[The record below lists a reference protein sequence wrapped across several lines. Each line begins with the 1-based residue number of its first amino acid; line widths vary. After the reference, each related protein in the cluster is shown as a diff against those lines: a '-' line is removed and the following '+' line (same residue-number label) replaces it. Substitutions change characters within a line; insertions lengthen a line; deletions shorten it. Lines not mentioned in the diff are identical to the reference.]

1 MLSPGRPPQSAAG
14 ATHSLATHGSS
25 SCRWP
30 FVATGKESLLDL
42 FALFLTDPLSLS
54 FCLFLSRP
62 SLSLPSSLSFF
73 LLFTLSL
80 DRHCGT
86 PQRRY
91 MARRAKKEIIPPRTR
106 KRNLPSCP
114 ADDESLLF
122 GGPRDFSRAN
132 VRGRAGG
139 RDGRKLTTGGPT
151 GTGNRGRPGFSVFLS
166 LSLSFFISNSSPRRP
181 RPRRGQQHRTG
192 VR

>member
-1 MLSPGRPPQSAAG
+1 MLSPSCPPRSATG

-54 FCLFLSRP
+54 FSLFLSRP
-62 SLSLPSSLSFF
+62 SLFLPPSLSFF
-73 LLFTLSL
+73 LLFALSL

-91 MARRAKKEIIPPRTR
+91 MARGAKEEIIPPRTR
-106 KRNLPSCP
+106 RKNLSSCP
-114 ADDESLLF
+114 ADDENLLF

-132 VRGRAGG
+132 VRERAGG
-139 RDGRKLTTGGPT
+139 RDGRKLTTGGLT
-151 GTGNRGRPGFSVFLS
+151 GTGNRGQPGFSIFLS
-166 LSLSFFISNSSPRRP
+166 LSLSIFLY
-181 RPRRGQQHRTG
+181 
-192 VR
+192 